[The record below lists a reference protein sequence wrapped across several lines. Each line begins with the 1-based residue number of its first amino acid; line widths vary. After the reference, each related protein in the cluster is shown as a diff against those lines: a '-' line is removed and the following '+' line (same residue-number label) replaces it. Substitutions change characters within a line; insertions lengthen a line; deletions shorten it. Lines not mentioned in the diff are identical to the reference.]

1 MILVTRPSH
10 NRAPGSET
18 RETILIKHVSDLRA
32 KDKLDNNV
40 TTTMLILRCKIPANS
55 NAHCKTIYW
64 LLIIEL
70 QIFICRFEHCLRY
83 GEFQLFIQ
91 VSGELCTWFFVFD
104 HTDYSRWLPVHVKNL
119 VMLLSVQP
127 GIYNEFIAGNF
138 VIHGLIVNCP

>member
-18 RETILIKHVSDLRA
+18 RETILIKHVSELRA

-40 TTTMLILRCKIPANS
+40 TTTMLILGCKIPANS
-55 NAHCKTIYW
+55 NAHCKTI
-64 LLIIEL
+64 LGSLCLTTQIIPDGY
-70 QIFICRFEHCLRY
+70 QA
-83 GEFQLFIQ
+83 
-91 VSGELCTWFFVFD
+91 
-104 HTDYSRWLPVHVKNL
+104 VHVKNL